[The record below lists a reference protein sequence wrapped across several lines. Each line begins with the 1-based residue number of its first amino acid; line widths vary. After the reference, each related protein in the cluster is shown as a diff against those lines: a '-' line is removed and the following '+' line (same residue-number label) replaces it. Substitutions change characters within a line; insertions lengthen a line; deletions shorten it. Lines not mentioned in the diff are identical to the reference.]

1 MELLSA
7 FFLLYFLDRF
17 HLTRAALSIL
27 LAATKSKNKWA
38 WGAPWRSEGRQ
49 ARHSLTLQHAGI
61 NIFDPARIDDAMTQV
76 ELGRG
81 GAGGGVMIK
90 LNRTLYCIKTDVKL
104 NKRSTRRGILLAS

>member
-27 LAATKSKNKWA
+27 LAATKSKN
-38 WGAPWRSEGRQ
+38 GHGR
-49 ARHSLTLQHAGI
+49 AAKAGRLGIHSHAGI

-76 ELGRG
+76 ELEE
-81 GAGGGVMIK
+81 
-90 LNRTLYCIKTDVKL
+90 C
-104 NKRSTRRGILLAS
+104 

>member
-76 ELGRG
+76 ELEWRSD
-81 GAGGGVMIK
+81 K
-90 LNRTLYCIKTDVKL
+90 LSSIERCIVRVLVSKQM
-104 NKRSTRRGILLAS
+104 

>member
-27 LAATKSKNKWA
+27 LAATKSKNGH
-38 WGAPWRSEGRQ
+38 GARSEGRQ

-76 ELGRG
+76 GRVG
-81 GAGGGVMIK
+81 GGGVQQSNK
-90 LNRTLYCIKTDVKL
+90 RTLYCIKTDVKL

>member
-1 MELLSA
+1 MG
-7 FFLLYFLDRF
+7 
-17 HLTRAALSIL
+17 RAAK
-27 LAATKSKNKWA
+27 A
-38 WGAPWRSEGRQ
+38 GRLGI
-49 ARHSLTLQHAGI
+49 HSHAGI

>member
-27 LAATKSKNKWA
+27 WRQQNRKMGMGRAAKA
-38 WGAPWRSEGRQ
+38 GRLGI
-49 ARHSLTLQHAGI
+49 HSHAGI

-76 ELGRG
+76 ATRLSWRWSG
-81 GAGGGVMIK
+81 GAEE
-90 LNRTLYCIKTDVKL
+90 
-104 NKRSTRRGILLAS
+104 